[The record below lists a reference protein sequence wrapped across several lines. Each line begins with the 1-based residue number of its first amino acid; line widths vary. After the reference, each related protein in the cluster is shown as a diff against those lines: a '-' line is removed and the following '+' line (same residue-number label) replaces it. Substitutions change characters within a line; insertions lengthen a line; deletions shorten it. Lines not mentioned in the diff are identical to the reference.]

1 MALPDTLHLGSGRHF
16 APEFFNADILERVNP
31 DWLCDITKVKFGETV
46 DTKRFGKVEIKKG
59 MFKRIV
65 THDCLEHIQDLVQ
78 AMENCRDLLC
88 SGGIMEIGVPYWLS
102 LGADQDPTHVRRF
115 NEMSWIYYCDW
126 AWYFG
131 WKESDR
137 FDLLSIEFKKS
148 AYGET
153 LKGDMESILRT
164 PTAVDKMFVKMR
176 RR

>member
-16 APEFFNADILERVNP
+16 TPEFFNVDILERVRP
-31 DWLCDITKVKFGETV
+31 DWVCDITKVEFGKTV
-46 DTKRFGKVEIKKG
+46 DTNRFGPVEIKKG

-65 THDCLEHIQDLVQ
+65 THDCLEHIQDLVT

-131 WKESDR
+131 WPEQDR
-137 FDLLSIEFKKS
+137 FDLLGIEFKKS

-153 LKGDMESILRT
+153 LKGSMEEILRT

>member
-88 SGGIMEIGVPYWLS
+88 SGGMMEIGVPYWLS

-148 AYGET
+148 AFGET
-153 LKGDMESILRT
+153 LKGSMEEILRT